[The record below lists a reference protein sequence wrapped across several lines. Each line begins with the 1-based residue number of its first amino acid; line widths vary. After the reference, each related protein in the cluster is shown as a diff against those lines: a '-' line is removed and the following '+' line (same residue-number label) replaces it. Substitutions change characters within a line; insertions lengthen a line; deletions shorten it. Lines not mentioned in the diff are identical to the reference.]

1 MIDLYAAPTS
11 NGMRGRIALEE
22 CGLEYTLHP
31 INLQK
36 GEHKTPEYLA
46 MNPNGQIPVMVDR
59 DGPGGKPL
67 TLSQSGAILMYCAEK
82 SGRFLPRDPATRAA
96 TWQAMMS
103 AATDITPGFGT
114 VFGLSSA
121 KETHAPSIE
130 LFKGRLRNYLQVWDD
145 TLAKRKYCAGDEV
158 TVADLSLYAAYARL
172 TGALPDVVAGLG
184 NLARWGAEMGARPAI
199 QRALKF

>member
-11 NGMRGRIALEE
+11 NGMRARIALEE

-36 GEHKTPEYLA
+36 GEHKTPGFLA

-67 TLSQSGAILMYCAEK
+67 TISQSGAILMYAAEK
-82 SGRFLPRDPATRAA
+82 SGRFMPKDPAARAA
-96 TWQAMMS
+96 MWQALMS
-103 AATDITPGFGT
+103 AATDVTPTFGAA
-114 VFGLSSA
+114 FGIQGS
-121 KETHAPSIE
+121 KDPHAPSIE
-130 LFKGRLRNYLQVWDD
+130 LFRGRIQAYVKVWDD
-145 TLAKRKYCAGDEV
+145 VLARRRYLAGDEV
-158 TVADLSLYAAYARL
+158 TIADLSAYAIYARL
-172 TGALPDVVAGLG
+172 KGAAGELLAGLT
-184 NLARWGAEMGARPAI
+184 NVERWAGEMGARPAI